1 LLGLFSLITL
11 GFSADLPT
19 LYEYYTE
26 GGIKSG
32 LSVDQ
37 PYFTLNG
44 KNISIYSGA
53 MHYFRIPP
61 ELWQD
66 RLRKLR
72 AAGLNTV
79 ETSIAWNIHHPK
91 PNDLDFGDGGTELE
105 AWANLTGF
113 IRLAQQED
121 LFVIVRL
128 GPYIS
133 ADWEFGGLPSWLLS
147 PRFKP
152 LGIRQNES
160 TFLNVVAVY
169 FFFLLSILSE
179 LQFIAGGPIIM
190 FQVEHELAYSPYPY
204 EEYLL
209 QLYDFIRYLDIVEL
223 LSSCDDAS
231 SGQNGTIP
239 GLLFQTIEFGS
250 DIAENFGKL
259 EEMQPNKPVM
269 AMEFYSGWADHW
281 TEQHHTRDLTDFRD
295 NYEQALAWPGSVNL
309 YMFHGG
315 TNWGFM
321 NGANNGVGDNS
332 NFQPITTS
340 YDFDAPLTEAGDYTP
355 KYDAIRELMKKYN
368 TIETY
373 TPDPPEVKG
382 RRVYSSLDLNGQ
394 LRFEN
399 ILRQAPDKIEGY
411 CSSMENL
418 PINDDCG
425 QSYGY
430 IVYHLDGLNIT
441 ANTLLA
447 IIGHVHDT
455 VMVLVNGVLISNA
468 LTSSDRLDT
477 FGYWRIENGTMPL
490 TTEDLNNATLDLIFE
505 NWGRVGFGNFYNQS
519 KGLTDS
525 NRLFLTYKELGCE
538 MWTIY
543 PLEFKRSWNQNL
555 SDWEPVDDLVT
566 GPALYKATLTLY
578 DDDITDTYIDMR
590 AWVKG
595 FVIVNGIVLG
605 RYATA
610 LGPQQALY
618 LPGPWLHKGDNEI
631 IVFEHSPW
639 PASQIKFTK
648 GPIYNN
654 P

>member
-1 LLGLFSLITL
+1 L
-11 GFSADLPT
+11 
-19 LYEYYTE
+19 
-26 GGIKSG
+26 K
-32 LSVDQ
+32 
-37 PYFTLNG
+37 
-44 KNISIYSGA
+44 
-53 MHYFRIPP
+53 
-61 ELWQD
+61 
-66 RLRKLR
+66 
-72 AAGLNTV
+72 
-79 ETSIAWNIHHPK
+79 
-91 PNDLDFGDGGTELE
+91 
-105 AWANLTGF
+105 
-113 IRLAQQED
+113 
-121 LFVIVRL
+121 VIV
-128 GPYIS
+128 
-133 ADWEFGGLPSWLLS
+133 
-147 PRFKP
+147 
-152 LGIRQNES
+152 
-160 TFLNVVAVY
+160 
-169 FFFLLSILSE
+169 
-179 LQFIAGGPIIM
+179 
-190 FQVEHELAYSPYPY
+190 
-204 EEYLL
+204 YL
-209 QLYDFIRYLDIVEL
+209 
-223 LSSCDDAS
+223 
-231 SGQNGTIP
+231 
-239 GLLFQTIEFGS
+239 
-250 DIAENFGKL
+250 
-259 EEMQPNKPVM
+259 
-269 AMEFYSGWADHW
+269 W
-281 TEQHHTRDLTDFRD
+281 
-295 NYEQALAWPGSVNL
+295 
-309 YMFHGG
+309 
-315 TNWGFM
+315 
-321 NGANNGVGDNS
+321 
-332 NFQPITTS
+332 
-340 YDFDAPLTEAGDYTP
+340 
-355 KYDAIRELMKKYN
+355 
-368 TIETY
+368 
-373 TPDPPEVKG
+373 
-382 RRVYSSLDLNGQ
+382 
-394 LRFEN
+394 
-399 ILRQAPDKIEGY
+399 
-411 CSSMENL
+411 ENL

-447 IIGHVHDT
+447 IIDHVHDT
-455 VMVLVNGVLISNA
+455 VMVLVNGVLMSNA

>member
-1 LLGLFSLITL
+1 
-11 GFSADLPT
+11 LP
-19 LYEYYTE
+19 
-26 GGIKSG
+26 
-32 LSVDQ
+32 
-37 PYFTLNG
+37 
-44 KNISIYSGA
+44 
-53 MHYFRIPP
+53 
-61 ELWQD
+61 
-66 RLRKLR
+66 
-72 AAGLNTV
+72 
-79 ETSIAWNIHHPK
+79 
-91 PNDLDFGDGGTELE
+91 
-105 AWANLTGF
+105 GF

-128 GPYIS
+128 GPYIG

-147 PRFKP
+147 ATLMAGR
-152 LGIRQNES
+152 LEIRQN
-160 TFLNVVAVY
+160 NVY
-169 FFFLLSILSE
+169 FLLTVMYYFQRLIPILSE
-179 LQFIAGGPIIM
+179 LQFTNGGPIIM

-204 EEYLL
+204 EKYL
-209 QLYDFIRYLDIVEL
+209 QTLYHFMQTYGIVEL
-223 LSSCDDAS
+223 SSSCDSAS
-231 SGQNGTIP
+231 SGQNGTLP

-250 DIAENFGKL
+250 DIAGNFGKL
-259 EEMQPNKPVM
+259 EEMQPNKPIM

-281 TEQHHTRDLTDFRD
+281 TEQHRTRDLTDFRD
-295 NYEQALAWPGSVNL
+295 NYEQVLAWPGSVNL

-373 TPDPPEVKG
+373 TPDPPEVKN
-382 RRVYSSLDLNGQ
+382 RRVYSSLDVNGQ

-399 ILRQAPDKIEGY
+399 ILRQAPDYIVN
-411 CSSMENL
+411 CFQSMENL
-418 PINDDCG
+418 PINAESG

-441 ANTLLA
+441 ANTVLA
-447 IIGHVHDT
+447 IIGHVRDS
-455 VMVLVNGVLISNA
+455 VMVLVNGVLISKP

-477 FGYWRIENGTMPL
+477 FGYWRIENGTMQL
-490 TTEDLNNATLDLIFE
+490 TTQDLNNATLDLIFE
-505 NWGRVGFGNFYNQS
+505 NWGRVGFGNFYNQF

-525 NRLFLTYKELGCE
+525 NRLFFNYKELGCE

-555 SDWEPVDDLVT
+555 SDWEPVDGSVT

-590 AWVKG
+590 EWVKG

-639 PASQIKFTK
+639 PPSQIKFTK
-648 GPIYNN
+648 DQIYNN

>member
-1 LLGLFSLITL
+1 LGLLSLITI

-79 ETSIAWNIHHPK
+79 ETSIAWNIHQPK
-91 PNDLDFGDGGTELE
+91 IYDYEFGDGGTELE
-105 AWANLTGF
+105 AWANLTDF

-147 PRFKP
+147 ATLEP
-152 LGIRQNES
+152 LEIRQNET
-160 TFLNVVAVY
+160 TFLFVVAYY
-169 FFFLLSILSE
+169 FGQLLPILSE
-179 LQFIAGGPIIM
+179 LQFTKGGPIIM

-209 QLYDFIRYLDIVEL
+209 QLYGFIQNMNIVEL
-223 LSSCDDAS
+223 VSSCDGAS
-231 SGQNGTIP
+231 SGQNGTLP

-250 DIAENFGKL
+250 DIAGNFGKL

-281 TEQHHTRDLTDFRD
+281 TEQHHTRDLTDFLD

-373 TPDPPEVKG
+373 TPDPPEVQG

-399 ILRQAPDKIEGY
+399 ILRQAPDKFEGH
-411 CSSMENL
+411 CLSM
-418 PINDDCG
+418 G
-425 QSYGY
+425 
-430 IVYHLDGLNIT
+430 
-441 ANTLLA
+441 
-447 IIGHVHDT
+447 
-455 VMVLVNGVLISNA
+455 
-468 LTSSDRLDT
+468 
-477 FGYWRIENGTMPL
+477 
-490 TTEDLNNATLDLIFE
+490 
-505 NWGRVGFGNFYNQS
+505 
-519 KGLTDS
+519 K
-525 NRLFLTYKELGCE
+525 LTYK
-538 MWTIY
+538 
-543 PLEFKRSWNQNL
+543 
-555 SDWEPVDDLVT
+555 
-566 GPALYKATLTLY
+566 
-578 DDDITDTYIDMR
+578 
-590 AWVKG
+590 
-595 FVIVNGIVLG
+595 
-605 RYATA
+605 
-610 LGPQQALY
+610 
-618 LPGPWLHKGDNEI
+618 
-631 IVFEHSPW
+631 
-639 PASQIKFTK
+639 
-648 GPIYNN
+648 
-654 P
+654 